1 MLKSLLV
8 KDYALIEH
16 INVEFG
22 KGLNIITGETGAG
35 KSILIDAMGL
45 LLGERASTDVI
56 RKGASK
62 SYVEGIFD
70 ITQNK
75 KIDKLLEENDID
87 PLPELILRREI
98 SSKGNNRCFIN
109 DTPVSLAVI
118 KVLGNLLVD
127 LHGQHEHQ
135 SLLRNETHI
144 EFLDEFASSLK
155 DNVIPSTS
163 NVIPGAR
170 PDLSGKAGIHALIDL
185 YKKVYLELRTHLK
198 ELKELK
204 SKESSLREKKDFY
217 SFQIK
222 EIDGVSLSEGEEE
235 RLIEELKILENSE
248 KLATS
253 AASVY
258 GLIYENENSVY
269 DSLVKIKN
277 DLNEIS
283 RIDKSISDTFSEC
296 ENALA
301 LINDIAEFVRSYS
314 SKIDLDPDDADK
326 KRDRLGAIT
335 MLKKKYGGSVK
346 AVLEHRRR
354 IGEEFDL
361 AENFT
366 DKIKS
371 LEKQINI
378 LREECGA
385 YADIISKKRKQ
396 AAVLISKEVKN
407 VLTELGIADS
417 AFEVKI
423 YQRKADGEDYILLKD
438 NKYAYSSMGIDEVEF
453 YISTNIGEDLKPL
466 AKVVSGGEVSRIMLA
481 LKTILAKNDK
491 FPLLIFDEIDTGVSG
506 RIAQKV
512 GKALKSLSE
521 YYQVISI
528 THLPQIAGLADQHFI
543 VEKKTND
550 QRVVSSIKHLNENER
565 IREVAKLMSGENV
578 TEASLKGARE
588 LMQ

>member
-1 MLKSLLV
+1 MLKSLVV

-45 LLGERASTDVI
+45 LLGERASTEII

-70 ITQNK
+70 ITLNK
-75 KIDKLLEENDID
+75 KIDALLEENDID

-135 SLLRNETHI
+135 SLLRSETHI
-144 EFLDEFASSLK
+144 DFLDEFSGSSSVLL
-155 DNVIPSTS
+155 DE
-163 NVIPGAR
+163 
-170 PDLSGKAGIHALIDL
+170 
-185 YKKVYLELRTHLK
+185 YKKFFTHLRSLLK

-204 SKESSLREKKDFY
+204 AKESSLLEKKDFY

-222 EIDGVSLSEGEEE
+222 EIDAVSPSEGEEE
-235 RLIEELKILENSE
+235 QLIEELQILENSE
-248 KLATS
+248 KLATT
-253 AASVY
+253 AANIY
-258 GLIYENENSVY
+258 NLIYENENSVY
-269 DSLVKIKN
+269 DSLVKVKTE
-277 DLNEIS
+277 LNEIAK
-283 RIDKSISDTFSEC
+283 IDKSISDTFSEC

-301 LINDIAEFVRSYS
+301 LINDIAEFVRNYS
-314 SKIDLDPDDADK
+314 SKIDLDPLEADK
-326 KRDRLGAIT
+326 KRDRLGAVT
-335 MLKKKYGGSVK
+335 MLKKKYGGSMK
-346 AVLEHRRR
+346 AVLDHRKR

-366 DKIKS
+366 DRIKS
-371 LEKQINI
+371 LEEQINI
-378 LREECGA
+378 LREECGIS
-385 YADIISKKRKQ
+385 ADTLSRKRKQ
-396 AAVLISKEVKN
+396 AAALISKEVKS
-407 VLTELGIADS
+407 VLVELGIPDS

-423 YQRKADGEDYILLKD
+423 SQHRTDSEDYILLKG
-438 NKYAYSSMGIDEVEF
+438 NKYTYYSNGIDEVEF

-466 AKVVSGGEVSRIMLA
+466 AKVASGGEISRIMLA

-528 THLPQIAGLADQHFI
+528 THLPQIAGLADEHFI
-543 VEKKTND
+543 IEKNTAD
-550 QRVVSSIKHLNENER
+550 GRVVSKIKHLIESER
-565 IREVAKLMSGENV
+565 VREVAKLMSGENV
-578 TEASLKGARE
+578 TEASLNGARE
-588 LMQ
+588 LMK

>member
-45 LLGERASTDVI
+45 LLGERASTEVI

-70 ITQNK
+70 ITLNK

-87 PLPELILRREI
+87 PLPKLILRREI

-135 SLLRNETHI
+135 SLLRSETHI
-144 EFLDEFASSLK
+144 DFLDEF
-155 DNVIPSTS
+155 
-163 NVIPGAR
+163 G
-170 PDLSGKAGIHALIDL
+170 SGGIHALLDH
-185 YKKVYLELRTHLK
+185 YKKLYSELRSLVK

-204 SKESSLREKKDFY
+204 AKESSLREKKDFY
-217 SFQIK
+217 FFQIK
-222 EIDGVSLSEGEEE
+222 EIDAISTTEGEEE
-235 RLIEELKILENSE
+235 KLIEELKILENSE
-248 KLATS
+248 KLASS
-253 AASVY
+253 ASKVY
-258 GLIYENENSVY
+258 GLIYDNENSVY

-277 DLNEIS
+277 ELNEIS
-283 RIDKSISDTFSEC
+283 RIDKSIDDTLSEC
-296 ENALA
+296 GNALA
-301 LINDIAEFVRSYS
+301 LINDIAEFVRNYS
-314 SKIDLDPDDADK
+314 SKIDLDPADSDK

-346 AVLEHRRR
+346 ALLDHRKR

-361 AENFT
+361 AENFS

-371 LEKQINI
+371 LEEQINI
-378 LREECGA
+378 LRKECGTA
-385 YADIISKKRKQ
+385 AENISKKRKQ
-396 AAVLISKEVKN
+396 AAALISKEVKD
-407 VLTELGIADS
+407 VLADLGIPDS

-423 YQRKADGEDYILLKD
+423 SQSKATDGEEYILLKD
-438 NKYAYSSMGIDEVEF
+438 NKYIYSSGGIDEVEF

-466 AKVVSGGEVSRIMLA
+466 AKIASGGEVSRIMLA

-528 THLPQIAGLADQHFI
+528 THLPQIAGLADTHFI
-543 VEKKTND
+543 VEKSTIEG
-550 QRVVSSIKHLNENER
+550 RVVSSIKHLNENER
-565 IREVAKLMSGENV
+565 VREVAKLMSGENV

-588 LMQ
+588 LMK